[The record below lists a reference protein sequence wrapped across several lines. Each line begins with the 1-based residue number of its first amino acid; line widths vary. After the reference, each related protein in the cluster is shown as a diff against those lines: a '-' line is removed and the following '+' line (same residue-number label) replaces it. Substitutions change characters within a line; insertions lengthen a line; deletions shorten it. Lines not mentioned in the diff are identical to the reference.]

1 MPSQKTK
8 QFTFGLV
15 TTPKTVVYTWL
26 QVTPTTLTTVVRTAR
41 STNEPSGINDLD
53 NAATEFKYPGL
64 PASQLELTKPLEAK
78 HLQLSTAKFSCH

>member
-1 MPSQKTK
+1 M
-8 QFTFGLV
+8 

-53 NAATEFKYPGL
+53 NDATEFKYPGL
-64 PASQLELTKPLEAK
+64 PASQLELTKPLEAAIYSQV
-78 HLQLSTAKFSCH
+78 QLPLIQSLLG